1 MSWTRIWVSVHSIQC
16 ESLCDICRTDIEA
29 EDSLPM
35 AADTIPFNSR
45 LHGELAMNL
54 HKAWSQSQSTS
65 QSGTSSV
72 PRSFEEF
79 SLWMTGQNQAT
90 TSLLDG
96 VSKGTYAH
104 LGLKAAASK
113 TPSTSI

>member
-1 MSWTRIWVSVHSIQC
+1 MSWTRTWVSVHSVLC
-16 ESLCDICRTDIEA
+16 GSLRDICCTDIEA
-29 EDSLPM
+29 EDSLP
-35 AADTIPFNSR
+35 AATDTIPFDSR

-54 HKAWSQSQSTS
+54 HKAWSQSQSTL

-104 LGLKAAASK
+104 LGLKPAASK
-113 TPSTSI
+113 TLSTSI

>member
-1 MSWTRIWVSVHSIQC
+1 MSWTRTWVSVHSTQC

-29 EDSLPM
+29 EDILPT
-35 AADTIPFNSR
+35 ATDTIPFNSR

-54 HKAWSQSQSTS
+54 HKAWSQSQSTL
-65 QSGTSSV
+65 QNGTPSV

-90 TSLLDG
+90 ASLLDG
-96 VSKGTYAH
+96 VSKGTYTH
-104 LGLKAAASK
+104 LGLTPAASK